1 MDPRHRHQRELVA
14 LAITVVGLSRL
25 LDGPLVWAVAA
36 LLFAAVWLGTR
47 QVLAEGSLGYAPV
60 PIEASII
67 PSVAAIGALGTLRVV
82 PLGLALVPALVA
94 AGWFLDLT
102 VRLEARVHDR
112 PTGMTASD
120 RTTLLAVALV
130 ASFLAFLGTA
140 TMVQGGLAEP
150 GPANTELGPPISE
163 TGIVVVALADALVG
177 GLLGFRFSASR
188 LAGRRDALWAALTY
202 AAAIAIAAGILRAI
216 GVPRLLFPALLTLV
230 FYLWDTVRGTAPS
243 LRRDPRFIWQSVLLA
258 ALGITVIAWNLGLR
272 GS

>member
-36 LLFAAVWLGTR
+36 LLFAAAWLGTR

-67 PSVAAIGALGTLRVV
+67 PAVAAVGALGTMRVV
-82 PLGLALVPALVA
+82 PLGLALVPALFA
-94 AGWFLDLT
+94 AGRFLDLT
-102 VRLEARVHDR
+102 VRLEARIHDR
-112 PTGMTASD
+112 PTGMTPTD
-120 RTTLLAVALV
+120 RTTLLAIALV

-150 GPANTELGPPISE
+150 GPANSELGPPISE
-163 TGIVVVALADALVG
+163 SGIVLIALADAAIA

-202 AAAIAIAAGILRAI
+202 AAAIAIAAGVLRAI

-243 LRRDPRFIWQSVLLA
+243 LRRDARFIWQSVLLV
-258 ALGITVIAWNLGLR
+258 ALGIAVIAWNVGLR

>member
-25 LDGPLVWAVAA
+25 LDGPLVWAVAGI
-36 LLFAAVWLGTR
+36 LFAAVWLGTR
-47 QVLAEGSLGYAPV
+47 QVLAEGSSGYAPV
-60 PIEASII
+60 PLEAPII
-67 PSVAAIGALGTLRVV
+67 PAIAAAGILGSLRLV
-82 PLGLALVPALVA
+82 PLGLAIVPALVA

-112 PTGMTASD
+112 PTGMTAAD

-140 TMVQGGLAEP
+140 TMVTGGLAEP
-150 GPANTELGPPISE
+150 GPGNTAIGPPVSE
-163 TGIVVVALADALVG
+163 SGVIVIALADAFVG
-177 GLLGFRFSASR
+177 GLLGFRFSVSR
-188 LAGRRDALWAALTY
+188 LAGRRDALWAAVTY
-202 AAAIAIAAGILRAI
+202 AAAIAIAAGVLRAI
-216 GVPRLLFPALLTLV
+216 AVPRLLFPALLTLV

-258 ALGITVIAWNLGLR
+258 VLALTVIVWNLGLR